1 MSEEISDAEL
11 VRLMAEAVDENG
23 VDVALERATA
33 AMSPE
38 VRRASEENI
47 RRWVGRA
54 RAAMVTDEE
63 LTAALAAAEDEDGVD
78 QRLAA
83 MTAAMT
89 DEEREQA
96 QASVQRWIDAA
107 RRSRENERAAPDNV

>member
-1 MSEEISDAEL
+1 VSDAEL
-11 VRLMAEAVDENG
+11 EGLLAEAVDENG
-23 VDVALERATA
+23 VDVALEHATA
-33 AMSPE
+33 VMSPE
-38 VRRASEENI
+38 DRRAPEENL
-47 RRWVGRA
+47 RRWMGQT
-54 RAAMVTDEE
+54 RAAMVTGEE
-63 LTAALAAAEDEDGVD
+63 LAAALAAAEDEDGVD

-89 DEEREQA
+89 DEEREQP